1 MKVPVNRSL
10 SASPSASLSA
20 QLRRLST
27 TENIFFCCPV
37 DERKRSLKPQL
48 ELEARC
54 FMGHSDSESDEDDSI
69 KIPFRIAMWDVGQC
83 DPKKCTGRKLARK
96 GMIKNLRLGDRFNG
110 IILSPVAEQCLS
122 PEDTALITSHGLAV
136 IDCSWARID
145 DTPFHK
151 MKGKHTRLLPFCVA
165 ANPINY
171 GRPWK
176 LSCVEA
182 LSAALAI
189 TNYNDISNYLLSKFT
204 WGEGFMQLNEE
215 YFAKYS
221 QCRNSSEMI
230 IEQTKFMSRSPEE
243 LDESVHGQQNR
254 CYDLPPSE
262 SESSEEEEDDN
273 DGDDDGNDNDKEEKQ
288 LVRVELQRDE
298 TVKKVVSIGEEKEEE
313 AKKAA
318 GEVKEDEKREEEAK

>member
-1 MKVPVNRSL
+1 MVY
-10 SASPSASLSA
+10 
-20 QLRRLST
+20 
-27 TENIFFCCPV
+27 
-37 DERKRSLKPQL
+37 
-48 ELEARC
+48 
-54 FMGHSDSESDEDDSI
+54 SESDSDDDNSI

-110 IILSPVAEQCLS
+110 IILSPVAQQCLS
-122 PEDTALITSHGLAV
+122 PEDTDIISSHGLAV

-145 DTPFHK
+145 DTPFYK

-189 TNYNDISNYLLSKFT
+189 CNYNDISNYLLSKFT
-204 WGEGFMQLNEE
+204 WGEGFLQLNEE
-215 YFAKYS
+215 YFLKYS
-221 QCRNSSEMI
+221 TCRNSSEMI
-230 IEQTKFMSRSPEE
+230 SEQTKFMSRSPEE

-262 SESSEEEEDDN
+262 SESNDTTDDDDEEE
-273 DGDDDGNDNDKEEKQ
+273 KKAQ
-288 LVRVELQRDE
+288 LVQVELKKKDE
-298 TVKKVVSIGEEKEEE
+298 TVKKVDTNDDEDSEAETTQAAGGEAKQAKEEE
-313 AKKAA
+313 MKKK
-318 GEVKEDEKREEEAK
+318 VKKKKKETKMQQRDKKKEESSLY